1 MIWRGDRK
9 VSRDGPGPD
18 LLRGVPRVGCRH
30 SGPERA
36 HAAIGLAVVMVT
48 LVWAFAASRVG
59 WAQTEKASA
68 GTAPSASGPS
78 AADASSQQAA
88 SSGASASGAAAE
100 GVAFF
105 EKKIRPVLVT
115 HCYECHSAQAS
126 KLQGK
131 LRLDTAEAVRQ
142 GGESGPAIVPGD
154 PDASLLVQA
163 LRYEHLEMPPKG
175 KLPPEVIADF
185 EQWIR
190 LGAPDPREGSGAS
203 PLQTSPSIDFA
214 AGRQFWAFQP
224 PKVWPLPA
232 VAHRDWPRQRLDS
245 FVLARLEEVG
255 LAPAEEADRRTWLR
269 RVTFDLTGL
278 PPTPEELDALEA
290 DRSPDARERV
300 VDRLLASPHFGE
312 RLARLWLDV
321 ARYAED
327 QAHIVG
333 KDESLFYPNAYLYR
347 DWVIAALNRD
357 LPYDQFVRLQLA
369 ADLIEGEDSP
379 NLPALGF
386 LGLGP
391 KYYGRRSLAVMAD
404 EWEDRVD
411 VVGRGLLGLT
421 IACARCHD
429 HKYDPI
435 GTEDYY
441 ALAGVFASTAMYNRP
456 LSPEADSASA
466 DQKDAKEFENGKK
479 TPGEAKDPKQAMHIV
494 REAEPTDLNIFIRG
508 NVDNKGPVVP
518 RRFLRVLCE
527 GPPEPFLSGSGRREL
542 AEAIVSPTNPLA
554 ARVIVNRLWGLL
566 FGRPLVGTAS
576 NFGTLGERPTHPE
589 LLDTLAVELVAQGWS
604 LKSLIRQY
612 VLSATYGQSSRASPA
627 ALANDADGRLL
638 SRMPRRRLTVEQW
651 RDAILAVSGQ
661 LESSVGG
668 RSIDPLDP
676 QQRRRTVYSRASRL
690 ELNRLLAL
698 FDYPDP
704 NVHADR
710 RVETISPLQK
720 LFVLNS
726 PFMVAQAQA
735 LAERLCREVPGE
747 LPDADRKRIE
757 AAWRLLYARWP
768 QPREVE
774 LALSFLR
781 ATASGGAGP
790 PSAEDT
796 QAASTPAENT
806 PSPHAAPVADEAA
819 RWARLTQVLLA
830 ASEMM
835 YLD

>member
-1 MIWRGDRK
+1 MRRRGCHEDWLGQA
-9 VSRDGPGPD
+9 GPGASRSVLARRTD
-18 LLRGVPRVGCRH
+18 GKARCGRAVARIAATLAALAIGFAVPREGWGQR
-30 SGPERA
+30 ET
-36 HAAIGLAVVMVT
+36 AAAK
-48 LVWAFAASRVG
+48 AASVSSEGTVG
-59 WAQTEKASA
+59 DASA
-68 GTAPSASGPS
+68 ASTVGEGTPAA
-78 AADASSQQAA
+78 AADA
-88 SSGASASGAAAE
+88 
-100 GVAFF
+100 VAFF
-105 EKKIRPVLVT
+105 EKRIRPVLVT

-126 KLQGK
+126 KLQGN
-131 LRLDTAEAVRQ
+131 LRLDTAETLRR

-175 KLPPEVIADF
+175 KLPSQVIADF
-185 EQWIR
+185 EQWVS
-190 LGAPDPREGSGAS
+190 LGAPDPRKGSGES
-203 PLQTSPSIDFA
+203 PLPALPAIDFEA
-214 AGRQFWAFQP
+214 ARQFWAFQP
-224 PKVWPLPA
+224 PRAWPLPS
-232 VAHRDWPRQRLDS
+232 VQQGDWLRQRLDA
-245 FVLARLEEVG
+245 FVLARLEQAG

-278 PPTPEELDALEA
+278 PPTPDELEAFEA
-290 DRSPDARERV
+290 DRTPDAKERV

-312 RLARLWLDV
+312 RVARLWLDV

-347 DWVIAALNRD
+347 DWLIGALNRD

-369 ADLIEGEDSP
+369 ADLIEGEESP
-379 NLPALGF
+379 NLPALGY

-391 KYYGRRSLAVMAD
+391 KYYSRRSLAVMAD

-411 VVGRGLLGLT
+411 VVARGLLGLT
-421 IACARCHD
+421 VACARCHD

-435 GTEDYY
+435 ATEDYY

-456 LSPEADSASA
+456 LSPEAVTA
-466 DQKDAKEFENGKK
+466 DGSQKDAKEFENGKK
-479 TPGEAKDPKQAMHIV
+479 TPAEAKDPKQAMHIV

-508 NVDNKGPVVP
+508 NVENKGPVVP

-527 GPPEPFLSGSGRREL
+527 GEPVPFVSGSGRREL
-542 AEAIVSPTNPLA
+542 AEAIVSPANPLT
-554 ARVIVNRLWGLL
+554 ARVIVNRLWGLV

-576 NFGTLGERPTHPE
+576 NFGALGERPTHPE
-589 LLDTLAVELVAQGWS
+589 LLDALAVDLVEQGWS
-604 LKSLIRQY
+604 LKSLLRKY

-627 ALANDADGRLL
+627 ALAQDADGRLW

-651 RDAILAVSGQ
+651 RDAILAAAGQ
-661 LESSVGG
+661 LETSVGG
-668 RSIDPLDP
+668 RSIDPIDP
-676 QQRRRTVYSRASRL
+676 HERRRTVYSRASRL

-726 PFMVAQAQA
+726 PFMAAQAQA
-735 LAERLCREVPGE
+735 LAERLCREVPGDE
-747 LPDADRKRIE
+747 ANADRQRIKQ
-757 AAWRLLYARWP
+757 AWRLLYARP
-768 QPREVE
+768 PTPPEID
-774 LALSFLR
+774 LALQFL
-781 ATASGGAGP
+781 AASAARTGGA
-790 PSAEDT
+790 PSAES
-796 QAASTPAENT
+796 AAVGGSSSKTESTAAEV
-806 PSPHAAPVADEAA
+806 APWTLLA
-819 RWARLTQVLLA
+819 QVLLA
-830 ASEMM
+830 ANEMM